1 MSGGP
6 WCTLC
11 SPNTSFIP
19 LQAFVSQLG
28 HFIHSTHV
36 KVEELKNKCRRLE
49 ENAKDLY
56 EYFGEESA

>member
-1 MSGGP
+1 MSKKKK
-6 WCTLC
+6 
-11 SPNTSFIP
+11 
-19 LQAFVSQLG
+19 
-28 HFIHSTHV
+28 V